1 MMTQLAHVFKSNMCI
16 WHIPKNIYNIYIY
29 REKNET
35 EIPGKLVKFLLYSK
49 QIVFSRKNKDAKP
62 IFKIILL
69 VIALAR
75 LLCM

>member
-1 MMTQLAHVFKSNMCI
+1 MTQLAHV
-16 WHIPKNIYNIYIY
+16 PKICNYDNLANPQYPQYIYIY

-35 EIPGKLVKFLLYSK
+35 EIPVKFLLYSK

-69 VIALAR
+69 VTALS
-75 LLCM
+75 